1 MFQIEEFNCQ
11 PFLNV
16 GMTFPQENKLFGV
29 TKAGIQNCFGFGEKL
44 EFELVRNVASSYQ
57 VIGHKMVFII

>member
-1 MFQIEEFNCQ
+1 MFQVEEFNCQ

-16 GMTFPQENKLFGV
+16 GMTFPQENKLSGV
-29 TKAGIQNCFGFGEKL
+29 TKAGIKNIFGFGEKL

-57 VIGHKMVFII
+57 VKGHKMIFSI